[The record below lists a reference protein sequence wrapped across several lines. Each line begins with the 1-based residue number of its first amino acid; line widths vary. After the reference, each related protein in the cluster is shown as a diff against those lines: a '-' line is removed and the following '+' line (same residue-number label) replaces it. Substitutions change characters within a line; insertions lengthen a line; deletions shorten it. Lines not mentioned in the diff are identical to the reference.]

1 MADMWVLNTG
11 WGGADHGLPGGQPRL
26 HHPRHHHTL
35 HFLPLVSH
43 LRFSFFSSSFAH
55 SASKLA
61 KSAVITPL
69 KRDGARDGYLFESVL
84 FVCML
89 MVFKIFE

>member
-1 MADMWVLNTG
+1 MADMWVLSAG
-11 WGGADHGLPGGQPRL
+11 GGGADHGLPGGQHSL

-43 LRFSFFSSSFAH
+43 ICFRFPLFFAH

-61 KSAVITPL
+61 KSAVTVWDLL
-69 KRDGARDGYLFESVL
+69 KEMGH
-84 FVCML
+84 
-89 MVFKIFE
+89 